1 MKKRTL
7 RLFAGALALT
17 SMLALAACGG
27 GGTSSPSPSADN
39 PEPSATV
46 TDWDGTITIVQSS
59 DIINWDPC
67 ASTDTNTKNCLKNIV
82 LRCFETDDYFNVFPV
97 LVDTYEQEDDLTWK
111 FTLHDGV
118 KFFDGTTVTTDDV
131 IYCLTRA
138 KENSSSGK
146 TLLKPVTEFEKVDD
160 LTFRIHTATPYGSL
174 TTALSNTTATV
185 LSKAW
190 VEKAEAGTAT
200 WDEVMQNGACGRYK
214 LDSRD
219 LGNSVTLVKNE
230 EYFNP
235 DDAPMND
242 KLIFRIIPE
251 GSSRTIMVQTGEAD
265 VNVNLDTASMSE
277 VMNDPNVEIV
287 QHESSTIYYIALNC
301 ESTAF
306 SDKRVRQA
314 VAYAINRE
322 DCLEVGY
329 NGYGQVWENVWA
341 PTVIGS
347 SDNPSGYE
355 YNPEKAKELLSAAGV
370 TELTVTAAV
379 KTDAEERIAQVV
391 KAYLQQ
397 VGINMEYSRIDNTI
411 LTEVMGNSQYDM
423 CFDYTAFYN
432 DPELFVGRQFQ
443 ASGIGAKNYA
453 HYDNAE
459 VNDLLDKATSTLD
472 ESARKDYYTQINE
485 ILCEDCPWVGMFNS
499 NLYALQHAGV
509 KGVNVNV
516 ETTYYYHTIRYEQ

>member
-1 MKKRTL
+1 MKKHSL
-7 RLFAGALALT
+7 RLIACALAAA
-17 SMLALAACGG
+17 SMLSLVACGG
-27 GGTSSPSPSADN
+27 GNSAPAPSTTPDPA
-39 PEPSATV
+39 PETTA
-46 TDWDGTITIVQSS
+46 WDGKITIVQSS

-97 LVDTYEQEDDLTWK
+97 LVDTFEQEDDLTWK
-111 FTLHDGV
+111 FTLHEGV
-118 KFFDGTTVTTDDV
+118 KFFDGTPVTTDDV
-131 IYCLTRA
+131 IFCLTRA

-146 TLLKPVTEFEKVDD
+146 TLLKPVTEFEKIDD
-160 LTFRIHTATPYGSL
+160 LNFRIHTATPYGSL
-174 TTALSNTTATV
+174 TTALSNTTATI
-185 LSKAW
+185 LSKDW
-190 VEKAEAGTAT
+190 VEKAEAGTCT
-200 WDEVMQNGACGRYK
+200 WDDVMQNGACGRYK
-214 LDSRD
+214 LGSRSMGD
-219 LGNSVTLVKNE
+219 TVTLVKNE

-235 DDAPMND
+235 DDAAMNSE
-242 KLIFRIIPE
+242 LVFRIIPE
-251 GSSRTIMVQTGEAD
+251 GTTRTIMVQTGEAD
-265 VNVNLDTASMSE
+265 VNVNLDTASMQE
-277 VMNDPNVEIV
+277 VMNDPNVEIL

-301 ESTAF
+301 ESAAF

-314 VAYAINRE
+314 VAYAINRA

-347 SDNPSGYE
+347 SSNPSGYE
-355 YNPEKAKELLSAAGV
+355 YNAEKAKSLLADAGI

-391 KAYLQQ
+391 KAFLQE

-411 LTEVMGNSQYDM
+411 LTEVMGAGQYDM

-443 ASGIGAKNYA
+443 ASGIGGKNYA
-453 HYDNAE
+453 HYDNAD
-459 VNDLLDKATSTLD
+459 VNALMEEATKTLD
-472 ESARKDYYTQINE
+472 EAARKDCYTQINQ
-485 ILCEDCPWVGMFNS
+485 ILCDDCPWIGLFNS

-516 ETTYYYHTIRYEQ
+516 ETTYYYHTIRYE